1 MQKITPF
8 LWFDNNAE
16 EAMNFY
22 VSIFKNSR
30 IGITS
35 RYGDSGPMPAGT
47 FMVGTFYLDGQEFM
61 ALNGGPHYKL
71 NPAFSMLVKCE
82 TQEEVDYY
90 WDKLASDG
98 GKPVQCGW
106 LEDKFGLSW
115 QIVPTMFL
123 ELVNRGDA
131 EKTNRMMQ
139 ALMGMTKLDI
149 AELKRAYEG
158 GPTT

>member
-1 MQKITPF
+1 MQKVTPF

-30 IGITS
+30 VGTTS
-35 RYGDSGPMPAGT
+35 RYGEGMPVPAGT
-47 FMVGTFYLDGQEFM
+47 FMVGTFYLDDQEFM
-61 ALNGGPHYKL
+61 VLNGGPHYKL
-71 NPAFSMLVKCE
+71 TPAFSMLVQCD

-90 WDKLASDG
+90 WDKLTSDG
-98 GKPVQCGW
+98 GKEIQCGW

-115 QIVPTMFL
+115 QIVPKKFMQLFG
-123 ELVNRGDA
+123 EGDA

-139 ALMGMTKLDI
+139 AMFPMKKLNM
-149 AELKRAYEG
+149 AELLKAYEG
-158 GPTT
+158 